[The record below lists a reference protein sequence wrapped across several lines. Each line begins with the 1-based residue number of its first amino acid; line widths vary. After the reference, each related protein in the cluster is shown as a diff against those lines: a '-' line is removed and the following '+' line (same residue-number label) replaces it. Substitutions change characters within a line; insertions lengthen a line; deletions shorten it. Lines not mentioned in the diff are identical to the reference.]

1 MLSLRA
7 ARSAGQRG
15 LCAGG
20 FGPTSAALLSP
31 APPTET
37 LTAANLSWDRHGH
50 ELSAALNTPPA
61 PGRAPASGPQPAFPV
76 LFGFTLGS
84 SNPPPILILS
94 EMSHSDQMTVQ
105 AGRDGKGGN

>member
-50 ELSAALNTPPA
+50 ELSAALNTAPPPPA
-61 PGRAPASGPQPAFPV
+61 APQPRDPSLLFPS
-76 LFGFTLGS
+76 FLGS
-84 SNPPPILILS
+84 HWVPPTPPPPFS
-94 EMSHSDQMTVQ
+94 S
-105 AGRDGKGGN
+105 